1 MKSRAILI
9 LAALCMA
16 GCTQTAHITVL
27 SSSGFYG
34 GDAATASVTLR
45 SSQPLHSFDDNVRPA
60 EAVSY
65 ICGEY
70 ERFNTTG
77 LLVQTATQNVYS
89 ASFPAMSQRA
99 VWRTNGQV
107 DQGWPTQL
115 AEANGICLRVE
126 AAQML
131 STTLTTNEVVI
142 PRESYVP

>member
-1 MKSRAILI
+1 MKRHAILT

-34 GDAATASVTLR
+34 GDEATASVTLR
-45 SSQPLHSFDDNVRPA
+45 SSEPLHRFDGNVRPP

-70 ERFNTTG
+70 ERFNTPG
-77 LLVQTATQNVYS
+77 PLVQTATENVYS
-89 ASFPAMSQRA
+89 ATFPAMSQRT
-99 VWRTNGQV
+99 VWRANGQV

-115 AEANGICLRVE
+115 VEANGICLRVE

-131 STTLTTNEVVI
+131 STTLTTNEVLI